1 VSQPLT
7 VGALAALDQ
16 PQSLSDL
23 QRFSPAAFAQG
34 LAEEV
39 AGGEETLADLGARLD
54 ALQKL
59 LEAVDRFAQ
68 KAMGI
73 HLNHVLATAPVPPQ
87 LRTLLMTTV
96 NRYVG
101 DLDLLRSR
109 VQAATA
115 RISTPTLTEDI
126 LGAAA
131 QVLALRAEVRAVVL
145 EQARQ
150 LAQARLPAVQRGAKD
165 RLQGEAERKRFRLAK
180 ADLELILAQPARI
193 EQANFEA
200 RLHALPLPEEEPE
213 PVVEPSADVRFS
225 LLEID

>member
-1 VSQPLT
+1 MN

-16 PQSLSDL
+16 PQTLSDL

-34 LAEEV
+34 LAEEI
-39 AGGEETLADLGARLD
+39 AGGDQTLADLGARLD
-54 ALQKL
+54 AMQKL
-59 LEAVDRFAQ
+59 LDAVDRFAQ

-73 HLNHVLATAPVPPQ
+73 HLNHVLASAPVPPQ

-96 NRYVG
+96 NRYAG
-101 DLDLLRSR
+101 DLDLLRGR

-115 RISTPTLTEDI
+115 RLAAPTLTEDI

-131 QVLALRAEVRAVVL
+131 QVLALRAEVRGVVL

-150 LAQARLPAVQRGAKD
+150 LAHAHLPWVQRGARD
-165 RLQGEAERKRFRLAK
+165 RLQGEAERKRFQLAK

-193 EQANFEA
+193 EQGSFEA
-200 RLHALPLPEEEPE
+200 RLRALPLPEEEPE
-213 PVVEPSADVRFS
+213 PAVEPSADVRFS